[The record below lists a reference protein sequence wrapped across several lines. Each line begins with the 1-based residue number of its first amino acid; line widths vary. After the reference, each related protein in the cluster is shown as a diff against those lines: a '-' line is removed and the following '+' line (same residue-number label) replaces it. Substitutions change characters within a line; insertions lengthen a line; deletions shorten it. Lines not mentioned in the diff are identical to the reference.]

1 MTWSAATQ
9 YCHSSGFGALASIHS
24 RQDVELVTA
33 ACFEGT
39 RAATGCWVGLQTSSM
54 SGAFQWNDNTHV
66 DYMNWAAGEPS
77 SVGAGTAASID
88 RRGQWHARADDVGSE
103 NLYRPV
109 CKASSPTSPPTPP
122 PAPMPPAPAPW
133 PPAPTP
139 APMPAGE
146 CSRDNQCHLPC
157 PQGLPNKCISG
168 RCTCEQTPTPA
179 PMPPAPAPWPPA
191 PTPAPM
197 PPTPAPWPPAP
208 TPAPMPAGE
217 CSRDSQCHLPCPQ
230 GLPNK
235 CISGRCTCEQTSTAS
250 STPAPVQKAS
260 TQACLSCVD
269 MGWYYGENGLCRSDF
284 SSFPMD
290 GFAVCHDYGRGR
302 AVECCNSNT
311 LMGGH

>member
-88 RRGQWHARADDVGSE
+88 RRGQWHARADGVGSE

-122 PAPMPPAPAPW
+122 PAPMPPA
-133 PPAPTP
+133 
-139 APMPAGE
+139 
-146 CSRDNQCHLPC
+146 
-157 PQGLPNKCISG
+157 
-168 RCTCEQTPTPA
+168 
-179 PMPPAPAPWPPA
+179 
-191 PTPAPM
+191 
-197 PPTPAPWPPAP
+197 PAPWPPAP